1 MIKLIRGGFM
11 PSTLTHAFIGLD
23 TIDKLDKKPKIII
36 NNHVDNYKVYCQNMD
51 ILYFYHIFLLKSNK
65 IQKLGH
71 KFHHERVF
79 DSFNLL
85 IEDNKIN
92 HDLELFTFIA
102 GLITHYQADTIIHP
116 YVDHF
121 FKTNNE
127 AKKFSSHFEVETYL
141 DNYYVNERLCKD
153 HKHYNNTDFV
163 FTYTKEEIIKEEL
176 DKLFNVLFNYPNM
189 GKKYYRAL
197 AEMKFAY
204 NYARYDKYGI
214 KKFFYQIID
223 LNPFNITRTKYLS
236 YHFDLDNNSYYLN
249 LDHKEWLN
257 NGIKTNK
264 SFLDLYQE
272 VIDNASYIINEL
284 YEYIFE
290 DKDVNTKKLVKNLD
304 YGTGLEIRPNK

>member
-1 MIKLIRGGFM
+1 M

-23 TIDKLDKKPKIII
+23 TINKLNNKPKKII

-65 IQKLGH
+65 IQNLGH
-71 KFHHERVF
+71 KFHHEKVF

-92 HDLELFTFIA
+92 QDLELFTFIA
-102 GLITHYQADTIIHP
+102 GLITHYQADTILHP

-121 FKTNNE
+121 SKTGDE
-127 AKKFSSHFEVETYL
+127 AKRFSSHFEVETYL
-141 DNYYVNERLCKD
+141 DNYYVHERLCKD

-176 DKLFNVLFNYPNM
+176 NKLFKALFNYPKM
-189 GKKYYRAL
+189 GEKYYRAL

-214 KKFFYQIID
+214 KKFLYRIID
-223 LNPFNITRTKYLS
+223 LNPFDITRTKYLS

-257 NGIKTNK
+257 NGNKTTK

-272 VIDNASYIINEL
+272 VIENASYIINEL
-284 YEYIFE
+284 YDYIFE

-304 YGTGLEIRPNK
+304 YGTGLEISPNK